1 MTGYIGG
8 SFYGVNDNKVSEGR
22 GPNEYTYLIPK
33 KYRTEP
39 ATRRLNMFKEVNGL
53 RLQLHATRG
62 WKPAHC
68 VPPVSPDEY

>member
-1 MTGYIGG
+1 MPIGG
-8 SFYGVNDNKVSEGR
+8 RINENGVTKVVEND
-22 GPNEYTYLIPK
+22 GPNKYTYLIPK

>member
-1 MTGYIGG
+1 MPIGG
-8 SFYGVNDNKVSEGR
+8 QICENGVTKVVEND
-22 GPNEYTYLIPK
+22 GPNKYTYLIPK

>member
-1 MTGYIGG
+1 MPIGG
-8 SFYGVNDNKVSEGR
+8 PICGNGVTQVVEND
-22 GPNEYTYLIPK
+22 GPNKYTYLIPK

>member
-1 MTGYIGG
+1 MPIGG
-8 SFYGVNDNKVSEGR
+8 RINRNGVTKVVEND
-22 GPNEYTYLIPK
+22 GPNKYTYLIPK

>member
-1 MTGYIGG
+1 MPIGG
-8 SFYGVNDNKVSEGR
+8 PIGRNGVTKVVEND
-22 GPNEYTYLIPK
+22 GPNKYTYLIPK

-62 WKPAHC
+62 CKPTHC

>member
-1 MTGYIGG
+1 MPIGG
-8 SFYGVNDNKVSEGR
+8 QINRNGVTKVVEND
-22 GPNEYTYLIPK
+22 GPNKYTYLIPK

>member
-1 MTGYIGG
+1 MPIGG
-8 SFYGVNDNKVSEGR
+8 RINGNGVTKVVEND
-22 GPNEYTYLIPK
+22 GPNKYTYLIPK

>member
-1 MTGYIGG
+1 MPIGG
-8 SFYGVNDNKVSEGR
+8 AIDRNGVTKVVEND
-22 GPNEYTYLIPK
+22 GPNKYTYLIPK

>member
-1 MTGYIGG
+1 MPIGG
-8 SFYGVNDNKVSEGR
+8 PIDRNGVTKVVEND
-22 GPNEYTYLIPK
+22 GPNKYTYLIPK

-53 RLQLHATRG
+53 RLQLHETRG

>member
-1 MTGYIGG
+1 MTIGG
-8 SFYGVNDNKVSEGR
+8 RINENGVTKVVEND
-22 GPNEYTYLIPK
+22 GPNKYTYLIPK